1 MFAVKL
7 FFSPASPFVRKVM
20 VCAIERGIDGQIEK
34 LPAAA
39 HPINQDATIK
49 AHNPTG
55 KVPTLIGDDGAA
67 IYDSRVICEYLDA
80 IGTAP
85 GLFPAGAN
93 RWPALVLQSAAD
105 EMLDAALL
113 ARYESVARPEAL
125 RWSDWHAGQITKIRT
140 TVANFSSSWLPHLEQ
155 RLDIGTIAVAVSLGY
170 LDFRFPDIAWRDGNA
185 ALADW
190 YARFSERPSM
200 KATVPV
206 G

>member
-1 MFAVKL
+1 
-7 FFSPASPFVRKVM
+7 M

-34 LPAAA
+34 LASAA
-39 HPINQDATIK
+39 HPINQDAAIK

-85 GLFPAGAN
+85 ALFPAGAA

-140 TVANFSSSWLPHLEQ
+140 TVDNFSSSWLPHLDA
-155 RLDIGTIAVAVSLGY
+155 RIDIGTIAVAVSLGY
-170 LDFRFPDIAWRDGNA
+170 LDFRFPDIGWRDGHT

-190 YARFSERPSM
+190 YARFAERASM

>member
-1 MFAVKL
+1 MKL

-34 LPAAA
+34 LASAA

-55 KVPTLIGDDGAA
+55 KVPTLVADDGMA
-67 IYDSRVICEYLDA
+67 IYDSRVICEYIDS
-80 IGTAP
+80 IGSAP
-85 GLFPAGAN
+85 ALFPAGAD

-113 ARYESVARPEAL
+113 ARYEAVARPEAL
-125 RWSDWHAGQITKIRT
+125 RWADWSSGQLTKMRT
-140 TVANFSSSWLPHLEQ
+140 TVSSFSEAWLPHLES
-155 RLDIGTIAVAVSLGY
+155 RLDIGTIAVGVSLAY
-170 LDFRFPDIAWRDGNA
+170 LDFRFPDIGWRSGNER
-185 ALADW
+185 LADW
-190 YARFSERPSM
+190 YARFAERPSM
-200 KATVPV
+200 KATIPV